1 MLVGGIPLWVRLA
14 SLVIGYCFGL
24 ILLGYILGKLVH
36 VDIRKEGS
44 GNVGTTNAVRV
55 LGAKAGLITLIFDI
69 SKAWMAAFVVWL
81 IFRSA
86 YPDHIRLLM
95 IYAAFGAVLGHDFPF
110 YIGFKGGKGVATG
123 IAFFAIVVPVGI
135 PILVLEFIV
144 IVVLTGYVSLGS
156 IVGAV
161 SAVVE
166 LFVFYR
172 LGLLPY
178 EAADFR
184 EIAVL
189 TVIAA
194 SILIVKHRGNI
205 GRLLSGTENKFSI
218 HKKA

>member
-1 MLVGGIPLWVRLA
+1 MLVGGIPLWVRLV
-14 SLVIGYCFGL
+14 SLAIGYCFGL
-24 ILLGYILGKLVH
+24 ILLGYILGKLAH

-55 LGAKAGLITLIFDI
+55 LGAKAGLITLVFDI

-81 IFRSA
+81 IFHST
-86 YPDHIRLLM
+86 YTENIRLLM

-135 PILVLEFIV
+135 PVLVLEFIV

-156 IVGAV
+156 IIGAV
-161 SAVVE
+161 SAVIE
-166 LFVFYR
+166 LFLFYG

-178 EAADFR
+178 GEADFG

-194 SILIVKHRGNI
+194 LILIIKHRANI
-205 GRLLSGTENKFSI
+205 GRLLSGTENKFSL
-218 HKKA
+218 HKKT